1 MSTPDDDLAL
11 MTISTLA
18 SLLGRSKQAVTRLVD
33 SGAIPVTYVD
43 ADNGERYFTRAV
55 LLAQQRRLGELHAE
69 ALAAE
74 RATQRAAAGQA
85 VDAQD
90 LDEPDEHVVEE
101 PVAESTD
108 AVEELRRAAPVRP
121 AIESSGWSLDRTLNA
136 AIAQRN
142 AAQLRAAGTKPSR
155 QEPAGGRR
163 PGGRRPPPRTGRGDT
178 GSE

>member
-85 VDAQD
+85 ADAQD
-90 LDEPDEHVVEE
+90 LDEPDEPVAEE
-101 PVAESTD
+101 PVAENTD
-108 AVEELRRAAPVRP
+108 AVEEPRRAGARP
-121 AIESSGWSLDRTLNA
+121 PGNRQLGVVARPH
-136 AIAQRN
+136 AQRRHRPT
-142 AAQLRAAGTKPSR
+142 QRG
-155 QEPAGGRR
+155 PA
-163 PGGRRPPPRTGRGDT
+163 PGGRHEAVSTRAGRWTPPWRAPTAARTGRGDT